1 MFCFRLHEGLRQ
13 LYPFV
18 QIFDLGIN
26 GYTAAQRARL
36 KSKMERRRLA
46 AKWLIKQ
53 SMTGL
58 PRSRRVADA
67 LSVVGFVK
75 AA

>member
-1 MFCFRLHEGLRQ
+1 MWSGLRMNRQ
-13 LYPFV
+13 PYPFV

-36 KSKMERRRLA
+36 KPKMARWLA
-46 AKWLIKQ
+46 AKWLIKR

-58 PRSRRVADA
+58 PRCRRAADA
-67 LSVVGFVK
+67 PTMVGFAK
-75 AA
+75 IAA

>member
-1 MFCFRLHEGLRQ
+1 MNRQ
-13 LYPFV
+13 PYPFV

-26 GYTAAQRARL
+26 GYAAVQRARL
-36 KSKMERRRLA
+36 KSKMERRRFA

-58 PRSRRVADA
+58 LRCRRAADA
-67 LSVVGFVK
+67 PSVVGFVK
-75 AA
+75 TA

>member
-1 MFCFRLHEGLRQ
+1 MNRQ
-13 LYPFV
+13 PYPFV

>member
-1 MFCFRLHEGLRQ
+1 MNRQ
-13 LYPFV
+13 PYPFV

-26 GYTAAQRARL
+26 GYAAVQRARL

-46 AKWLIKQ
+46 AKWLTKQ
-53 SMTGL
+53 SITGL

>member
-1 MFCFRLHEGLRQ
+1 MNRQ
-13 LYPFV
+13 PYPFV

-26 GYTAAQRARL
+26 GYAAAQRARL
-36 KSKMERRRLA
+36 KSKMERRLA
-46 AKWLIKQ
+46 AKWLTKQ
-53 SMTGL
+53 SITGL

>member
-1 MFCFRLHEGLRQ
+1 MQ
-13 LYPFV
+13 NP
-18 QIFDLGIN
+18 N
-26 GYTAAQRARL
+26 GSL